1 MDCLAT
7 AFRTTRFHGGRW
19 CCLGLVAW
27 ASPGLML
34 LEATFAQSWPVSE
47 SGRDTLASAAIHPEE
62 RPTTRLP
69 DLPESLD
76 QWTSSA
82 AATSDLEDW
91 LRWLILK
98 NLPPSYEDNRRWG
111 LEKNV
116 YDGFRFRREGWR
128 IETKRQY
135 ETVKHGTWSRY
146 YLEFIE
152 PAERLEL
159 CLRRF
164 EIPSEEQFLMEI
176 RIEAPLRAFG
186 RISQWHRD
194 VQLLSLS
201 ANAEV
206 TARLDVAAMV
216 AMRVN
221 PLVFPPE
228 IQFEPQVQRADLQ
241 LVQFEVQRISQLHGP
256 LAEELGKGVRQ
267 MVDDRLSAYSDK
279 LVLKM
284 NEQLA
289 KQHDKLRLS
298 LGQALPKEL
307 GWPSSTPK

>member
-1 MDCLAT
+1 MKSVALAFQ
-7 AFRTTRFHGGRW
+7 ATRYSRGGWR
-19 CCLGLVAW
+19 CLGLVAW
-27 ASPGLML
+27 ASLTSIPLQAIL
-34 LEATFAQSWPVSE
+34 AQSWPLSAIGPD
-47 SGRDTLASAAIHPEE
+47 SLAGPAIHPAE
-62 RPTTRLP
+62 RPTTRPL

-82 AATSDLEDW
+82 NATSDLEDW
-91 LRWLILK
+91 LRWLVLK

-152 PAERLEL
+152 PAQRLQ
-159 CLRRF
+159 LRLQRF
-164 EIPSEEQFLMEI
+164 EIHSEEQFLMEL

-201 ANAEV
+201 ANAEL

-256 LAEELGKGVRQ
+256 LAEELGRGVRR

-307 GWPSSTPK
+307 GWPSSAPK